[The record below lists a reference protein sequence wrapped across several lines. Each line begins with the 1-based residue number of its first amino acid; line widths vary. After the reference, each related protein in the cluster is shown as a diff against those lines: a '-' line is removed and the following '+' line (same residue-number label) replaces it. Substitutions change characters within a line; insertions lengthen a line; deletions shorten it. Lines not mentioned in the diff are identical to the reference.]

1 MTYSDAQLKLFSLN
15 SNPELAEKISKIMD
29 VPLGKVTSK
38 QFSDGEIMINMEESV
53 RNHDV
58 YIIQSTSCPVN
69 DNIWELLIMIDA
81 CVRASAH
88 SVNIVMPYFGYA
100 RQDRTASSRE
110 PITAKLVADML
121 VKAGADRVLTLD
133 IHAVQVQGFF
143 DIPVDN
149 LFTVPLFAEY
159 YMNQGLSGDDVV
171 VVAPKNSG
179 IKRAR
184 SLAEYLEAP
193 IAIVDYEDDDA
204 KRENGYIIGN
214 VEGKKVILID
224 DILNSGV
231 TFSNAASV
239 VREAGAG
246 DVYAV
251 ASHGLFTKT
260 AADLLEKSGICEVLV
275 TDSVATKN
283 RKPNNVK
290 YLSVDKHMAD
300 AILRIHEGRPVS
312 PLFKFDKNQD

>member
-58 YIIQSTSCPVN
+58 YIIQSTSWPVN

-159 YMNQGLSGDDVV
+159 YMNKGLSGDDVV

-214 VEGKKVILID
+214 VEGKNCILID
-224 DILNSGV
+224 DMIDTAGTITAGV
-231 TFSNAASV
+231 DMLKQK
-239 VREAGAG
+239 GAK
-246 DVYAV
+246 DVYIACT
-251 ASHGLFTKT
+251 HGVLSGPAIERLSTC
-260 AADLLEKSGICEVLV
+260 AAKEVVITNTIEIPQEK
-275 TDSVATKN
+275 
-283 RKPNNVK
+283 
-290 YLSVDKHMAD
+290 
-300 AILRIHEGRPVS
+300 
-312 PLFKFDKNQD
+312 KFDKLVSVSVAGLLAHTIENIENDLPVSDVFTQYDC

>member
-1 MTYSDAQLKLFSLN
+1 
-15 SNPELAEKISKIMD
+15 
-29 VPLGKVTSK
+29 
-38 QFSDGEIMINMEESV
+38 
-53 RNHDV
+53 
-58 YIIQSTSCPVN
+58 
-69 DNIWELLIMIDA
+69 
-81 CVRASAH
+81 
-88 SVNIVMPYFGYA
+88 
-100 RQDRTASSRE
+100 
-110 PITAKLVADML
+110 ML
-121 VKAGADRVLTLD
+121 VKAGADRLLTLD

-224 DILNSGV
+224 DILNTGV

-239 VREAGAG
+239 VREAGAE

-251 ASHGLFTKT
+251 ASHGLFTNT